1 MKLDR
6 PLKQQEVDAEKD
18 MLPRVDIV
26 PPAFILAAARGFAFG
41 VWKHGHPPH
50 TNGYGTWRIAG
61 TKQAEPLTHYASLL
75 RHLLKWRAGE
85 VIDSDSGDFQLE
97 HLEAAC
103 SQLAVLVDLVKN
115 PPKEDKL

>member
-41 VWKHGHPPH
+41 VWKHGHPPN
-50 TNGYGTWRIAG
+50 TNGY
-61 TKQAEPLTHYASLL
+61 
-75 RHLLKWRAGE
+75 
-85 VIDSDSGDFQLE
+85 
-97 HLEAAC
+97 
-103 SQLAVLVDLVKN
+103 VLVDHVKN
-115 PPKEDKL
+115 PPKETR